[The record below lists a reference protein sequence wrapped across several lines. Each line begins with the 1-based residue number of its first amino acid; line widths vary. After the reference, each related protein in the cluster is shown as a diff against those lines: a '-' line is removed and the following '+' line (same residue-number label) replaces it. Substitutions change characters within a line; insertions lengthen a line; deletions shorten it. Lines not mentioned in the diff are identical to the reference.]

1 MGGIF
6 SIATGAGGTSQ
17 LMALIPGPLGPKLWG
32 VPKGVVVGVGV
43 VVQVLEATFVD
54 IQFGA
59 ALGNPVGWNLVVV
72 MPLPFPSLPSKKGG
86 DQERTASA
94 TSEREAQWQLWC
106 SHTPFGGWSKG
117 TCWCTHAKAFG
128 GGFRLLF

>member
-94 TSEREAQWQLWC
+94 TSERERSGSSGALTHRLGGGLRGLVAARTR
-106 SHTPFGGWSKG
+106 SPFW
-117 TCWCTHAKAFG
+117 
-128 GGFRLLF
+128 GGFR

>member
-54 IQFGA
+54 IQFEA
-59 ALGNPVGWNLVVV
+59 APGNPRGLHSV
-72 MPLPFPSLPSKKGG
+72 MPFPSLPSKKGEG
-86 DQERTASA
+86 IRNSLCYQ
-94 TSEREAQWQLWC
+94 
-106 SHTPFGGWSKG
+106 
-117 TCWCTHAKAFG
+117 
-128 GGFRLLF
+128 